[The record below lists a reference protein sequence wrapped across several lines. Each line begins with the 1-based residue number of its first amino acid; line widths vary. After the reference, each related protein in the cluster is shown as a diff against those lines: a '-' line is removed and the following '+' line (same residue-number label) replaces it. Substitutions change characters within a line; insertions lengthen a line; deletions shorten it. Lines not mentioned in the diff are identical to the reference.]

1 MFITYT
7 FQLVLSV
14 WVLDGDPN
22 KWIYSFN
29 PSFPS
34 SSQTQTIFCRKMD
47 KFYKTL
53 DTWFHL
59 LFPSQSVKKLFL
71 D

>member
-29 PSFPS
+29 PSFLVAHIHKPFSVGRWIS
-34 SSQTQTIFCRKMD
+34 STKLW
-47 KFYKTL
+47 TL
-53 DTWFHL
+53 GFIYFFL
-59 LFPSQSVKKLFL
+59 LHV
-71 D
+71 